1 MAIAI
6 NLIFRSRASAAEEE
20 REKKCTWY
28 WNPRWHY
35 YPVLVTPVAVF
46 FSLLLQQHTKFP
58 SRFPD
63 FTFCISNFNAKKLQ
77 NYGCSEQE
85 GGHDHH
91 QLSHTGL
98 VFVEKEGWTWHF
110 AQKQEL
116 PWVSA
121 ILEGSPRWKTLKVFP
136 FQSTLVERLLVF
148 SKTVQM
154 KEWKKKKIYYK
165 GKKQLEK
172 IIAD

>member
-46 FSLLLQQHTKFP
+46 FSLLLQQQHTKFP

-136 FQSTLVERLLVF
+136 FQNTLVQVKNWGCWF
-148 SKTVQM
+148 F
-154 KEWKKKKIYYK
+154 
-165 GKKQLEK
+165 
-172 IIAD
+172 